1 MRGVTPDVLF
11 VSKPL
16 APPWDDSGKVLPYL
30 IAREIRDVSLAV
42 MTPRGQPLN
51 LPGIHSEELYR
62 RPWSFTVPMRDKVSV
77 IFRLL
82 ARSLPPVVHFF
93 FSPNGPTSF
102 AARMVKARHPHVKVV
117 QTIMSLPIG
126 ADAMDQGIF
135 GDVVITWSRA
145 AAQRVSEVVRRYG
158 LPARVVHVPPG
169 IDERRPMSPT
179 EKRATRAS
187 FGLPPDR
194 PVVLYAGDLEFST
207 AAYATA
213 AAVPLVLDRVPAVF
227 VFACRPKTAA
237 AQSVSREL
245 EARLADLTALG
256 HVRFMGSVG
265 AFSDLLRCV
274 DCQVLPAE
282 TTYAKTDLPMVLLEG
297 LSAGVPAIVGTGTPM
312 DELVDAGAVMGVPP
326 GSPEA
331 LASALIG
338 VLSGPGRAEA
348 MAAGGRD
355 YILLRHT
362 ARRMAEAHATIYR
375 DLLRGAM

>member
-1 MRGVTPDVLF
+1 
-11 VSKPL
+11 
-16 APPWDDSGKVLPYL
+16 
-30 IAREIRDVSLAV
+30 
-42 MTPRGQPLN
+42 
-51 LPGIHSEELYR
+51 
-62 RPWSFTVPMRDKVSV
+62 
-77 IFRLL
+77 
-82 ARSLPPVVHFF
+82 
-93 FSPNGPTSF
+93 
-102 AARMVKARHPHVKVV
+102 
-117 QTIMSLPIG
+117 
-126 ADAMDQGIF
+126 
-135 GDVVITWSRA
+135 
-145 AAQRVSEVVRRYG
+145 
-158 LPARVVHVPPG
+158 
-169 IDERRPMSPT
+169 
-179 EKRATRAS
+179 
-187 FGLPPDR
+187 
-194 PVVLYAGDLEFST
+194 
-207 AAYATA
+207 
-213 AAVPLVLDRVPAVF
+213 VF
-227 VFACRPKTAA
+227 VFACRPKPAA